1 MLQCCSVKRKVIPA
15 SRQPG
20 TLFRL
25 IFTLIVIDVEIHCIF
40 SAFNLQSKIDLSI

>member
-15 SRQPG
+15 SRQTG

-25 IFTLIVIDVEIHCIF
+25 IFALIVIEVGIHCIF
-40 SAFNLQSKIDLSI
+40 SAFNSQKVIDLII